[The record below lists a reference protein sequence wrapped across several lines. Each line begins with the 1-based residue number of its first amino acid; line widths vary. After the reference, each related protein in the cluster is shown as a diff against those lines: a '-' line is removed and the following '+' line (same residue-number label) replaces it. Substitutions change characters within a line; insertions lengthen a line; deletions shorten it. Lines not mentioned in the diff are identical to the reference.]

1 MIEEKNPEEKMELSH
16 EPIPIY
22 RKIFHLAIVL
32 GVVYLGVLFW
42 ISLF

>member
-1 MIEEKNPEEKMELSH
+1 MELSH

-22 RKIFHLAIVL
+22 RKIFHLAVVL